1 MAIKIIP
8 THDIEANW
16 VKWSNAIITKGQIII
31 YDPDDNCS
39 YPRIKIGDGVT
50 PISSLPFVTTAAIE
64 DYFDYNTTEDTIHFD
79 GGRIT

>member
-16 VKWSNAIITKGQIII
+16 AKWSNAIITKGQIIV
-31 YDPDDNCS
+31 YDPDNNCS

-50 PISSLPFVTTAAIE
+50 PIS
-64 DYFDYNTTEDTIHFD
+64 
-79 GGRIT
+79 